1 MVLAVILIAL
11 GTAALVFGGDA
22 ITRGICK
29 SAFSGGATPSSVG
42 LAFLGLEAGP
52 LVILLLAAA
61 RGDSSFAVGIAL
73 GSSAY
78 LIASGLGAGLMMS
91 RRPSPSPPALAVVLP
106 GIPLLA
112 AGIAVG
118 DGVVNRIEG
127 AGLVVM
133 FAVYLAVMGLDRSVP
148 EAHGEQ
154 LRRAS
159 SRGLRVPA
167 LLLCG
172 IGVVAAVVGAEVL
185 LRGGDRLLTH
195 SGLTAGFVGAAL
207 LGPLSALG
215 GLRGVLPSPPPP
227 GREQRPPTPE
237 ESEPAA
243 QAYATLA
250 CLGTG
255 ALGLAA
261 LIHPLQ
267 LDGTSEFTAVAAAAV
282 YVPSAVAFLARGRA
296 GAAAGLVTVALAV
309 IWVLIAVRI

>member
-11 GTAALVFGGDA
+11 GAAALVVGGDA
-22 ITRGICK
+22 ITRGICR
-29 SAFSGGATPSSVG
+29 SAFSAGAAPSSVG

-61 RGDSSFAVGIAL
+61 RGESSFAAGIAL

-78 LIASGLGAGLMMS
+78 LVASGLGAGLMMS
-91 RRPSPSPPALAVVLP
+91 RRPSPSPPALAVILP

-133 FAVYLAVMGLDRSVP
+133 FGIFIAVMALERSVP
-148 EAHGEQ
+148 ESHGEQ
-154 LRRAS
+154 LRKAA

-185 LRGGDRLLTH
+185 LRGGDRLLAH

-215 GLRGVLPSPPPP
+215 GLRGVLPSPPPA
-227 GREQRPPTPE
+227 GRERRPPTPE
-237 ESEPAA
+237 ETEPAA

-250 CLGTG
+250 CLGAG
-255 ALGLAA
+255 GLGLAA
-261 LIHPLQ
+261 LIHPLH
-267 LDGTSEFTAVAAAAV
+267 LDGTAEFAAVAAAAV
-282 YVPSAVAFLARGRA
+282 AVPSAVAFLARGRA
-296 GAAAGLVTVALAV
+296 GPAAGTIAVALAV
-309 IWVLIAVRI
+309 AWVLIAVRI